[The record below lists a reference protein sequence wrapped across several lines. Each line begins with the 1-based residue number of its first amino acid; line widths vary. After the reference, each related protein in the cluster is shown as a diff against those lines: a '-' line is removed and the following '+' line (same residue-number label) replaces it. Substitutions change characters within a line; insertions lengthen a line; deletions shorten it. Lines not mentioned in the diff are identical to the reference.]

1 MFGNVLS
8 YLVSIATILGIPMAL
23 YGYYSSQQAA
33 RVDRTFDFY
42 KEFRTGEMQADLN
55 LLVDKFNERADE
67 IQKLVEKGGNP
78 GPVEDSLLQDVKA
91 KAALSTVVVF
101 YDAMGSCVDHG
112 VCDGNAAIALF
123 QYQAGQ
129 VLSMFGLH
137 IQGQQKLI
145 PTYGRGVYT
154 VNGLTTQKWWWPWST
169 HSSN

>member
-1 MFGNVLS
+1 MLRRPIRRRRAAARSRPRARSRIPTSPPRRCCSIPAKSKNHRRIVANAERTDSIKMFGNVLS

-55 LLVDKFNERADE
+55 LLVDKFNERAEE

-78 GPVEDSLLQDVKA
+78 GPVEDSLLQDASA

-112 VCDGNAAIALF
+112 VCDGN
-123 QYQAGQ
+123 
-129 VLSMFGLH
+129 
-137 IQGQQKLI
+137 
-145 PTYGRGVYT
+145 
-154 VNGLTTQKWWWPWST
+154 
-169 HSSN
+169 